1 MTEILLADAGATERL
16 GAGLAGILKDR
27 PGSWL
32 IALAGPLGAGKTT
45 FARGFLRALGHDGR
59 VPSPTYTLIEPYELD
74 DRPVLHLDLYRLSD
88 PEELEYLGFRDVFQG
103 GALVLVEWPE
113 RAGDRLP
120 DADIGISLSLAGE
133 GRRAVFSALTPRG
146 ADVVDALAAGLP
158 VPDLN

>member
-16 GAGLAGILKDR
+16 GAGLAGILRDR
-27 PGSWL
+27 PGAWL

-45 FARGFLRALGHDGR
+45 LARGFLRALGHDGR

-74 DRPVLHLDLYRLSD
+74 GRPVLHLDLYRLSD
-88 PEELEYLGFRDVFQG
+88 PEELEYLGFRDVFEG

-120 DADIGISLSLAGE
+120 DADIRISLSLAGE
-133 GRRAVFSALTPRG
+133 GRRAAFAALTPRG
-146 ADVVDALAAGLP
+146 AEVVDALTAGLP
-158 VPDLN
+158 GP